1 LHHRLTSLIQPL
13 SSIQDYENLQRPAND
28 TDRFSEACV
37 SEARTSSDI
46 LALLDKNGNLARY
59 GFFDALAIFSST
71 LILMM
76 SLTMNFKTD
85 NGDSD
90 RVNRS
95 LILLETMRNE
105 GNMPAVDFFEQ
116 LSQVKDELYP
126 KRDRIPTI
134 TDPFISGESDGH
146 HINPGGFFYDASWQ
160 SYLAPSPYGTFKEQ
174 SEYEMTY
181 LQHGLLEMETISKLP

>member
-1 LHHRLTSLIQPL
+1 
-13 SSIQDYENLQRPAND
+13 
-28 TDRFSEACV
+28 V

-46 LALLDKNGNLARY
+46 LGLLEENDNLARY

-76 SLTMNFKTD
+76 SSAMNFKTD
-85 NGDSD
+85 NGDSE

-95 LILLETMRNE
+95 LLLLETLRNE

-116 LSQVKDELYP
+116 LSQVKDELDQ
-126 KRDRIPTI
+126 KRDRIPTM
-134 TDPFISGESDGH
+134 TDPFISGESDGP
-146 HINPGGFFYDASWQ
+146 HINPGGFFYGPSWQ
-160 SYLAPSPYGTFKEQ
+160 SYMAPYGTFEEQ

-181 LQHGLLEMETISKLP
+181 LQYGPDEMETISRLP